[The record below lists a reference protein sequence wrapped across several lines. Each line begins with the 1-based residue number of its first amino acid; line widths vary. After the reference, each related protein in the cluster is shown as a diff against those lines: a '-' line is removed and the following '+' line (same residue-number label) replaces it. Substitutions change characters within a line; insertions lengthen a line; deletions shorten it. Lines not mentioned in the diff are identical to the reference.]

1 LKFSNFGTFR
11 LFALIGIF
19 ASGLPAH
26 AQADYP
32 NRPVQIVVAYPAGG
46 GTDTLARIVATEL
59 SKTLGQSF
67 VVVNKPGAAGIIGTM
82 AVARALPDG
91 YTLLLDTGNVTLR
104 PAIEPG
110 TSFKPGDFAPIA
122 LLTES
127 PVALAINA
135 AVPVDTLS
143 ELITYS
149 KANPDKINYASTGP
163 GSPQNLVSELLKT
176 KARLD
181 WQEVPYQGGGPA
193 LNDLNAG
200 RVQVMF
206 SNPVPLMPFINTGR
220 LKVLAVTSKER
231 LPALENIP
239 TMAEAGQPDF
249 RIGFWNGV
257 LAPAGTPAPVI
268 ARLSETILDIMKRPA
283 VRDALIRQGSVL
295 MPLGPVQFAHYMVED
310 TAGWERVAKTINYK
324 RTLETSRKND
334 R

>member
-1 LKFSNFGTFR
+1 MKFSNSGTFH
-11 LFALIGIF
+11 LFALIGMF

-26 AQADYP
+26 AQTDYP
-32 NRPVQIVVAYPAGG
+32 NRPVQVVVAYPAGG
-46 GTDTLARIVATEL
+46 GTDTLARILSTEL

-67 VVVNKPGAAGIIGTM
+67 VVVNKAGAAGMIGTM

-104 PAIEPG
+104 PAVEPD
-110 TSFKPGDFAPIA
+110 TSFKPSDFAPVA

-127 PVALAINA
+127 PVTLAVNA
-135 AVPVDTLS
+135 AMPVGTLA
-143 ELITYS
+143 ELIAYS
-149 KANPDKINYASTGP
+149 KANPGKINYASTGP

-176 KARLD
+176 KAGLD

-206 SNPVPLMPFINTGR
+206 SNPVPLMPFVNTGR
-220 LKVLAVTSKER
+220 LKVLAVTSAER
-231 LPALENIP
+231 LSALKDIP
-239 TMAEAGQPDF
+239 TMAEAGQADF

-257 LAPAGTPAPVI
+257 LAPAGTPANVI
-268 ARLSETILDIMKRPA
+268 AKLSDTILEVMKRPA

-295 MPLGPVQFAHYMVED
+295 MPLGPVPFAQYMVED
-310 TAGWERVAKTINYK
+310 TAGWERVAKIINYK
-324 RTLETSRKND
+324 PTLIK
-334 R
+334 

>member
-1 LKFSNFGTFR
+1 MKFSNSGIFH
-11 LFALIGIF
+11 LFALIGMF
-19 ASGLPAH
+19 VSSLPAY

-67 VVVNKPGAAGIIGTM
+67 VVVNKPGAAGIIGTT

-104 PAIEPG
+104 PAVEPG
-110 TSFKPGDFAPIA
+110 TSFKPGDFAPVA

-127 PVALAINA
+127 PVTLAVNA
-135 AVPVDTLS
+135 ATPVNTLT

-149 KANPDKINYASTGP
+149 KANPGKINYASTGP
-163 GSPQNLVSELLKT
+163 GSPQNLVSELFKT
-176 KARLD
+176 RAGLD

-206 SNPVPLMPFINTGR
+206 SNPVPLMPFVNTGR
-220 LKVLAVTSKER
+220 LKVLAVTSAER
-231 LPALENIP
+231 LSALKNIP
-239 TMAEAGQPDF
+239 TMAEAGLADF

-257 LAPAGTPAPVI
+257 LAPAGTPTNVI
-268 ARLSETILDIMKRPA
+268 AKLSDTILDIMKRPA
-283 VRDALIRQGSVL
+283 VRDALSRQGSVL
-295 MPLGPVQFAHYMVED
+295 MPLGPVPFAQYMVED
-310 TAGWERVAKTINYK
+310 TAGWERVAKTISYK
-324 RTLETSRKND
+324 PTSVK
-334 R
+334 

>member
-1 LKFSNFGTFR
+1 MKFSNFGTFR
-11 LFALIGIF
+11 LFTLIGMF

-32 NRPVQIVVAYPAGG
+32 NKPVQIVVAYPAGG

-67 VVVNKPGAAGIIGTM
+67 VVVNKAGAAGMIGTM

-104 PAIEPG
+104 PAIEPD
-110 TSFKPGDFAPIA
+110 TPFKSSDFAPVA

-127 PVALAINA
+127 PVTLAVNA
-135 AVPVDTLS
+135 AMPVATLA
-143 ELITYS
+143 ELIAYS
-149 KANPDKINYASTGP
+149 KANPGKINYASTGP

-176 KARLD
+176 KAGLD

-206 SNPVPLMPFINTGR
+206 SNPVPLMPFVNTGR
-220 LKVLAVTSKER
+220 LKVLAVTSAER
-231 LPALENIP
+231 LPALKNIP
-239 TMAEAGQPDF
+239 TMAEAGQADF
-249 RIGFWNGV
+249 QIGFWNGV
-257 LAPAGTPAPVI
+257 LAPAGTPANVI
-268 ARLSETILDIMKRPA
+268 AKLSATILDIMQRPA

-295 MPLGPVQFAHYMVED
+295 MPLGPAPFAHYMVVD
-310 TAGWERVAKTINYK
+310 TAGWEHVAKTINYK
-324 RTLETSRKND
+324 PTLVKSGKID

>member
-1 LKFSNFGTFR
+1 MLKFSNSGTFH
-11 LFALIGIF
+11 LFALIGMF
-19 ASGLPAH
+19 AFGLPAH
-26 AQADYP
+26 AQANYP
-32 NRPVQIVVAYPAGG
+32 NRPVQVVVAYPAGG

-67 VVVNKPGAAGIIGTM
+67 VVVNKPGAAGMIGTT

-104 PAIEPG
+104 PAIESDTP
-110 TSFKPGDFAPIA
+110 FKSSDFTPVA

-127 PVALAINA
+127 PVTLAVNA
-135 AVPVDTLS
+135 AMPVSTLA

-149 KANPDKINYASTGP
+149 KANPGKINYASTGP
-163 GSPQNLVSELLKT
+163 GSPQNLVSELFKT
-176 KARLD
+176 KAGLD

-206 SNPVPLMPFINTGR
+206 SNPVPLMPFVNTGR
-220 LKVLAVTSKER
+220 LKVLAVTSAER
-231 LPALENIP
+231 LSALKNIP
-239 TMAEAGQPDF
+239 TMAEAGQADF

-257 LAPAGTPAPVI
+257 LAPAGTPATVI
-268 ARLSETILDIMKRPA
+268 AKLSDTILDIMQRPA
-283 VRDALIRQGSVL
+283 VRDALSRQGSVL
-295 MPLGPVQFAHYMVED
+295 MPLGPTPFAQYMVED

-324 RTLETSRKND
+324 PTLVK
-334 R
+334 